1 MSNAMLTLSK
11 NEKYYTHQ
19 ESQAFWIEKG
29 SVCLFIVPW
38 KNDMA
43 GQPVRL
49 MDIKAEDK
57 ILIPSL
63 AHTDANQ
70 QGWRFCLSA
79 TEPDTTVEV
88 RDNATTR
95 VLRKNFLR
103 QADIH
108 TYEQEGGAY
117 GGFENSLIAYYNNHQ
132 AQGASV
138 IYRTEKDA
146 PEIRKETFK
155 AIHSG
160 LSSNQNFTAG
170 GLDLVYKT
178 VSYAAAKC
186 GITTLAKEEVVRA
199 AIGDA
204 PMTVPEIARISHF
217 ICRDVT
223 LDLDWFKSDCGVIV
237 GQLRLDTDKQ
247 DAKGNPV
254 TELHS
259 VVCFPKGS
267 NYRMYDVQTEQT
279 VRLTAKLAMQLEP
292 KAYAIRRSLPQ
303 VSVRRKEIM
312 AFVKKSIHARDVIS
326 LVVLSVICTLIGVL
340 LPKLNQLIYDDYIP
354 LGNYN
359 LLTQMCLVIASFMI
373 GNVFLSIVKSLQ
385 EYRIPCRA
393 GYEMQD
399 AVYQR
404 IFELPESFFRD
415 YDSADLAQRLTGL
428 AAVVNSIISKLFVNS
443 ITLVIACI
451 YLIQMA
457 RYSGKLT
464 LVGIAMLVVYGLLVY
479 VLSLR
484 TLRFDREIAAAN
496 GQASGKLYQFLSGID
511 KIRMAGAEERAILE
525 YINPV
530 VKEKKLGILSN
541 RMSGFVSILMDA
553 GSTIFSMVLYFMM
566 IKTKVNITMGAFMAF
581 TSAFGAFTGAVM
593 GFVRAGVEYNQ
604 LKPSMERIKPVLEE
618 APENDMD
625 KDVLTDLR
633 GEVSVEN
640 VTFAYDPNQGPILNN
655 LSIHIAPG
663 EYVAIV
669 GPSGCGKS
677 TLLKL
682 LLGFEKP
689 DSGKIAYDGKDIAS
703 VDKHSLRKRL
713 GVVLQNGKLISGSIY
728 ENVTIT
734 SSSPDMKKVWQV
746 IDDVG
751 LRDDVNNMPMGM
763 HTVLSE
769 SGGTISGGQQQRI
782 LIARAIYNDPS
793 VLYFDEATSA
803 LDNLTQ
809 AKVCASLDQRHMTR
823 VVIAHRLSTVRNC
836 DRIIVMDHGRVVE
849 EGNFD
854 SLMALRG
861 QFYAMAVRQLV

>member
-1 MSNAMLTLSK
+1 MSKLTLSK
-11 NEKYYTHQ
+11 NEKYYTHN
-19 ESQAFWIEKG
+19 ENQAFWLEQG

-38 KNDMA
+38 NNDMA
-43 GQPVRL
+43 GQSVRL
-49 MDIKAEDK
+49 MDIRAEDR
-57 ILIPSL
+57 ILIPAFAYS
-63 AHTDANQ
+63 DANH

-79 TEPDTTVEV
+79 MEPDTVLDV

-108 TYEQEGGAY
+108 TYDQEGGAY

-146 PEIRKETFK
+146 PEIRRETFK
-155 AIHSG
+155 TIHGG
-160 LSSNQNFTAG
+160 LSNSQSITADG
-170 GLDLVYKT
+170 TDLVYRT

-186 GITTLAKEEVVRA
+186 GITTLAREEVVRA

-204 PMTVPEIARISHF
+204 PMTVPEIARVSHF
-217 ICRDVT
+217 ICREVT
-223 LDLDWFKSDCGVIV
+223 LDLDWFRSDCGVII
-237 GQLRLDTDKQ
+237 GQLRVDTDRK
-247 DAKGNPV
+247 DAKGKPV
-254 TELHS
+254 TELHPI
-259 VVCFPKGS
+259 VCYPKGS
-267 NYRMYDVQTEQT
+267 AYRVYDVQSEKTL
-279 VRLTAKLAMQLEP
+279 RLTSHLAAQLEP
-292 KAYAIRRSLPQ
+292 KAFVIRRPLPQ
-303 VSVRRKEIM
+303 TSVRRKEIM
-312 AFVKKSIHARDVIS
+312 AFVRKSIRARDVFS
-326 LVVLSVICTLIGVL
+326 LVILSVICTLIGVL
-340 LPKLNQLIYDDYIP
+340 LPKLNQMIYDDYIP
-354 LGNYN
+354 MGSYS
-359 LLTQMCLVIASFMI
+359 LLTQMCLVIASFMM

-393 GYEMQD
+393 GYELQD

-404 IFELPESFFRD
+404 VFELPESFFRD

-428 AAVVNSIISKLFVNS
+428 ASLANSIISKVFVNS
-443 ITLVIACI
+443 ITLAIACI
-451 YLIQMA
+451 YLIQMS

-464 LVGIAMLVVYGLLVY
+464 LAGIAMLSVYGLLVY

-484 TLRFDREIAAAN
+484 TLRYNREIAAAN

-525 YINPV
+525 YISPV
-530 VKEKKLGILSN
+530 VKEKKLGIVSN
-541 RMSGFVSILMDA
+541 RTSGLVAVLMDA
-553 GSTIFSMVLYFMM
+553 GSTIFSMVLYFM
-566 IKTKVNITMGAFMAF
+566 IIRTKVDISMGAFMAF

-593 GFVRAGVEYNQ
+593 GFVSAGVEYNR
-604 LKPSMERIKPVLEE
+604 LKPSMERIKPVLEA

-625 KDVLTDLR
+625 KDVLTELR

-655 LSIHIAPG
+655 LSIHIMPG

-689 DSGKIAYDGKDIAS
+689 NAGKITYDGKDIAS
-703 VDKHSLRKRL
+703 VDKHSLRKHL

-734 SSSPDMKKVWQV
+734 SPSPDMKKVWQV

-751 LRDDVNNMPMGM
+751 LREDVNNMPMGL

-809 AKVCASLDQRHMTR
+809 AKVCASLDKRHMTR
-823 VVIAHRLSTVRNC
+823 VVIAHRLSTVKNC